1 MLPHSPIRLLLA
13 DNHAVSRM
21 GLSAILSLDLGLQIV
36 AEAED
41 GVGTLEQ
48 YRLHLPDVVLMD
60 LKIPEPE
67 GITTLIRLKQDFPEA
82 KVLILATTEHGH
94 EMRTAHAAGASGYL
108 SKSAPRAEIVHAIRG
123 IHAGSGTASVPAV
136 LE

>member
-41 GVGTLEQ
+41 GAGTLEQ

-82 KVLILATTEHGH
+82 KVLILATT
-94 EMRTAHAAGASGYL
+94 
-108 SKSAPRAEIVHAIRG
+108 
-123 IHAGSGTASVPAV
+123 
-136 LE
+136 